1 MDQNI
6 PQTQGPQDSM
16 TVPATAPTTQ
26 VTPASDAAHPEDQS
40 VLVKSNDKVSQ
51 ETPLKITI
59 ILPTNAYFM
68 AGIRD
73 FTMTVTQNMTGFS
86 QQWAYRFQSVVDELT
101 NNAIEFGSAAGENI
115 TITFVSVKNKYIEV
129 FVADTGTG
137 SSKMSAA
144 DMTQYLETHKNI
156 DPTTITTIRGR
167 GLSQIVANWADSVEF
182 TDNENGGITAHVVKN
197 FDPSEQL

>member
-1 MDQNI
+1 MDQNL
-6 PQTQGPQDSM
+6 PNPQGPQN
-16 TVPATAPTTQ
+16 TTPVPAAAPAAQ
-26 VTPASDAAHPEDQS
+26 PAATGDAALTEDQS
-40 VLVKSNDKVSQ
+40 VLTKSNSKISQ
-51 ETPLKITI
+51 DTPLKITI

-115 TITFVSVKNKYIEV
+115 TITFVSVKNQYIEV
-129 FVADTGTG
+129 YVKDTGTG

-144 DMTQYLETHKNI
+144 DLMQYLESHRNI

-167 GLSQIVANWADSVEF
+167 GLSQIVANWADKVEF
-182 TDNENGGITAHVVKN
+182 IDNEGGGITAHVVKN
-197 FDPSEQL
+197 FDPNEQL

>member
-1 MDQNI
+1 MDQNT
-6 PQTQGPQDSM
+6 PQPQ
-16 TVPATAPTTQ
+16 VPTSVSTDH
-26 VTPASDAAHPEDQS
+26 PADQS
-40 VLVKSNDKVSQ
+40 VLAKSKDPVVQ
-51 ETPLKITI
+51 AIPLKITI

-101 NNAIEFGSAAGENI
+101 NNAIEFGSAAGQNI

-129 FVADTGTG
+129 FVEDTGTG
-137 SSKMSAA
+137 PKKMSAA

-156 DPTTITTIRGR
+156 NPTTITTIRGR
-167 GLSQIVANWADSVEF
+167 GLSQIVANWADLVEF
-182 TDNENGGITAHVVKN
+182 RDNEKGGLTTHVIKY
-197 FDPSEQL
+197 FDPNEQL